1 MGEGETKVVAIA
13 GAPPD
18 KSISYHHQHRRRRR
32 HRHRRMS
39 KLPKIEDWWNYYG
52 RGSPKPSRYFE
63 LA

>member
-32 HRHRRMS
+32 HRRMS

-52 RGSPKPSRYFE
+52 RGSPKPSGYFE